1 MAPSGYSLRERLES
15 DNLILICRMSRR
27 RIPADLLRERSF
39 EGLLASSTTQFPR
52 NRFYSL
58 LYTAKFSRR
67 FSSTKKK
74 HNMADINFKRSE
86 IDAIIF
92 DCDGTLVDSE
102 PITVQVLVDHVG
114 EFGLKLD
121 YEEALGLFVGRDM
134 TMIVEVLEKRI
145 GKSLP
150 DDFVE
155 EYRRRQEIELRR
167 SVQLIP
173 GAIELVTEI
182 EKSGSLAYCV
192 ASNAPRRKINLNLEV
207 TGLNQF
213 FKEPSIFSAYDI
225 QKWKPDPA
233 LFLHA
238 AERIDVTPGRCVV
251 IEDSVAGIEAGIAAR
266 MKTIGY
272 SPSPA
277 KQPTDQVHFVHHLAD
292 LIPIFQ

>member
-1 MAPSGYSLRERLES
+1 MP
-15 DNLILICRMSRR
+15 DVNL
-27 RIPADLLRERSF
+27 
-39 EGLLASSTTQFPR
+39 
-52 NRFYSL
+52 NR
-58 LYTAKFSRR
+58 
-67 FSSTKKK
+67 
-74 HNMADINFKRSE
+74 DE

-134 TMIVEVLEKRI
+134 SMIVEVLEKQM

-155 EYRRRQEIELRR
+155 EYRRRQELELRK

-173 GAIELVTEI
+173 GAMELVNAI
-182 EKSGSLAYCV
+182 EKSGKLAYCV
-192 ASNAPRRKINLNLEV
+192 ASNAPRRKISLNLEV
-207 TGLNQF
+207 TGLGKF
-213 FKEPSIFSAYDI
+213 FDEGLVFSAYDI

-238 AERIDVTPGRCVV
+238 ADKIGVVPDRCVV
-251 IEDSVAGIEAGIAAR
+251 IEDSIAGIEAGIGAG

-272 SPSPA
+272 SSSQVN
-277 KQPTDQVHFVHHLAD
+277 QPTDKVPFVHHLAD
-292 LIPIFQ
+292 LVLLFR